1 MNSFEE
7 IQRVRKMSWYW
18 IIFIPLV
25 SFGIW
30 GLINLVGA
38 KDENHINTSLIVFCS
53 IPIVLFSLG
62 FFVNLETDYNE
73 KEITLRF
80 HPFPFFKR
88 TIFWNQINKVYIRKF
103 DWSEF
108 KATGLGAMPFRN
120 RGTAYH
126 LFGEYG
132 LQIETNDGDK
142 ILIGTRKPK
151 SLQEFLKRLNK
162 S

>member
-7 IQRVRKMSWYW
+7 IQRVRKIWWYW
-18 IIFIPLV
+18 AISIPLTIFC
-25 SFGIW
+25 SWSI
-30 GLINLVGA
+30 INLVGA
-38 KDENHINTSLIVFCS
+38 KDEAQINVQLILLSSV
-53 IPIVLFSLG
+53 PIALTIFLFFMNLKTTLNETELVIKL
-62 FFVNLETDYNE
+62 FPLFVT
-73 KEITLRF
+73 
-80 HPFPFFKR
+80 R
-88 TIFWNQINKVYIRKF
+88 TIPWNQVNKVFIRKYE
-103 DWSEF
+103 WSEF
-108 KATGLGAMPFRN
+108 KATGLGAIPFGN

-162 S
+162 L